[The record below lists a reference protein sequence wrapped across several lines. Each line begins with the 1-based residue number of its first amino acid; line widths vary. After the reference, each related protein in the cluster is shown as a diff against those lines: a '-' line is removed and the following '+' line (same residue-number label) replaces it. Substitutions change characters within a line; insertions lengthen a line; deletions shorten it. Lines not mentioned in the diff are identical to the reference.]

1 MRAVLLAGVLL
12 WVALQLPLLVGF
24 YFLRAAQEA
33 RAQGER
39 RSAMESLLVDSLA
52 QGSRFGDVVNA
63 RGQVLRLGEPL
74 GLLDIGICQG
84 RTDILARFQ
93 ESRCQT
99 VDTESSKHSVTI
111 AGAPVDLVFY
121 WDDTGPS
128 IVQTL
133 GGAAV
138 LSSSFSL
145 LMVLLVAGVTYAAMS
160 RKVRGLADELS
171 RISEEGDPR
180 SASEEEPEFLNL
192 RHAIF
197 RMRERMLRAHE
208 LNRELGLR
216 AAVAD
221 LAHQVSHDI
230 RSPLTALGLA
240 VESLQDLPEAQKSL
254 ILGASQRINDI
265 ANNLLRRGRSAE
277 RDHGRD
283 HGEETAGAA
292 VARVEIVPLVESL
305 LEEKKLLYR
314 DRPAIEIRGDVGQA
328 RGVFVRIDPVALA
341 SALSNF
347 VNNSVEAMTGAG
359 HVLVALRAYPETVVL
374 IVSDDGKGIEPEV
387 LGRLGGRGV
396 SHGKDGDESGSG
408 LGLFHA
414 RETAENAGGT
424 LSIQS
429 QPGLG
434 TMVSM
439 TIPRLLDFEG

>member
-1 MRAVLLAGVLL
+1 MLLAGVLL

-84 RTDILARFQ
+84 HTDILARFQ
-93 ESRCQT
+93 ESRCQA
-99 VDTESSKHSVTI
+99 VAGESSKHSVTI

-171 RISEEGDPR
+171 RLSEEGDPR

-221 LAHQVSHDI
+221 LARQVSHDI

-240 VESLQDLPEAQKSL
+240 VESLRDLPEAQKSL

-277 RDHGRD
+277 RDQD
-283 HGEETAGAA
+283 EETAGTA

-314 DRPAIEIRGDVGQA
+314 DRPEIEIRGDVEQA

-347 VNNSVEAMTGAG
+347 VNNSVEAITGAG
-359 HVLVALRAYPETVVL
+359 RVLVALRAYPETVAL
-374 IVSDDGKGIEPEV
+374 IVSDDGRGIEPEV

-396 SHGKDGDESGSG
+396 SHGKDGGESGSG

-439 TIPRLLDFEG
+439 TIPRLSGVEG